1 MLTGVKTPSGTISN
15 VKIHVNGADNGSV
28 SVSQNSQTGETELL
42 IGDTP
47 ALIVDNKPTAGS
59 DNLVKSGGVAEY
71 AARESVAVNSPEYT
85 EGSMDENGTI
95 ITSDTSYSMVA
106 PIALSPGQTIL
117 LNSGNDTYL
126 GAGTAV
132 VYRTDSNV
140 NWKETLVT
148 RYTYGGVNT
157 TKVSFTN
164 KTNATMYVGICTY
177 KYQRHYIK
185 EKILVS
191 ASKKEAIIGWIFSES
206 FAPQNVTYTDGLINS
221 PFNVIWPDGISGTI
235 TLTRNSDN
243 FVVSI
248 TATHDS
254 DSYVIAITRNS
265 NDEVTNVSIQ

>member
-1 MLTGVKTPSGTISN
+1 MSDTFNTTPSNWQG
-15 VKIHVNGADNGSV
+15 
-28 SVSQNSQTGETELL
+28 
-42 IGDTP
+42 
-47 ALIVDNKPTAGS
+47 VDDEPIPMS
-59 DNLVKSGGVAEY
+59 DELVKSGGVAKY
-71 AARESVAVNSPEYT
+71 AAKELFSVNSPEYV
-85 EGSMDENGTI
+85 EGSMNENGTI

-106 PIALSPGQTIL
+106 PIALSPGQTIM

-126 GAGTAV
+126 GAGTAI
-132 VYRTDSNV
+132 VYRTDSSG
-140 NWKETLVT
+140 NWQETLVT
-148 RYTYGGVNT
+148 RDTYGGVST
-157 TKVSFTN
+157 TKVSYTN

-191 ASKKEAIIGWIFSES
+191 ASKKEAIIGWILSES
-206 FAPQNVTYTDGLINS
+206 FAPQNVAYTDGLINS
-221 PFNVIWPDGISGTI
+221 PFNVIWPDGVSGTI

-254 DSYVIAITRNS
+254 DSYVITITRNG